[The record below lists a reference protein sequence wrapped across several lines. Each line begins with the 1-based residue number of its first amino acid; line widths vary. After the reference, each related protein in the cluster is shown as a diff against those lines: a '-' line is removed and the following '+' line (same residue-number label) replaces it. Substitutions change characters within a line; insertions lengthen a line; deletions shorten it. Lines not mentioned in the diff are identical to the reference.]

1 MRHRGFTLVE
11 ALAVAAGLLV
21 LVAVAAPVLGQPR
34 RAARFMTSQDN
45 LRFWGV
51 AAGTYTMDY
60 AGLMPA
66 YSWQVGQTYHVEGT
80 GDVYVGHNWL
90 FAQIWQETDLL
101 RRLTG
106 RATGADRIWRTLGS
120 PWPHRRRTHLVMA
133 DHMGLSPT
141 DRRAADPQD
150 RNQLV
155 WQRDPLGFEA
165 NGPWPMPTT
174 GSEDS
179 FYEHPAI
186 QRWPYSSSY
195 QVTVSSF
202 SLDRSLGVVTAPGP
216 IDDTCNLF
224 TTASGPF
231 GNRHDI
237 EVAFPSGKVFMF
249 EWHDRH
255 SAGQDLWYAYPQS
268 RPNKLL
274 YDGSVHDR
282 PTSEGGEGF
291 DPRDPDNPEPFLYR
305 YTPLTTDPAE
315 VGDPKAL
322 YPVGIRFTRDGLAGI
337 DYTP

>member
-11 ALAVAAGLLV
+11 AMAVVVVLLA
-21 LVAVAAPVLGQPR
+21 LVAITAPVLGQPR
-34 RAARFMTSQDN
+34 RAARLQTSQDN
-45 LRFWGV
+45 LRFWGI

-66 YSWQVGQTYHVEGT
+66 YSWRPGETYHVEGT
-80 GDVYVGHNWL
+80 GDVFINGTWQD
-90 FAQIWQETDLL
+90 AQNWQETNLL

-106 RATGADRIWRTLGS
+106 RSTGPDKIRRSSNIY
-120 PWPHRRRTHLVMA
+120 PHRRRTHLVMV

-155 WQRDPLGFEA
+155 WQRDPLGFEEH
-165 NGPWPMPTT
+165 GPWPEATT
-174 GSEDS
+174 GFEDQFGS
-179 FYEHPAI
+179 FPVI

-195 QVTVSSF
+195 QVTIASF
-202 SLDRSLGVVTAPGP
+202 TLDRSGIAGLSTIGPVAYSCNVFLTGTAP
-216 IDDTCNLF
+216 L
-224 TTASGPF
+224 

-255 SAGQDLWYAYPQS
+255 SASQDLWYAYPQA
-268 RPNKLL
+268 RPNRLMF
-274 YDGSVHDR
+274 DGSVQDR
-282 PTSEGGEGF
+282 PSSEGGEGF
-291 DPRDPDNPEPFLYR
+291 DPRDPNDPEPFLYR
-305 YTPLTTDPAE
+305 YTPLTTDPQE
-315 VGDPKAL
+315 VGDPEAL